1 MGIITELMNYKPK
14 PTLGP
19 ILMQWEADTI
29 PTEMYDSS
37 FTIQQDLLSCLD
49 LVLKWGKGS
58 SRYQELLPIVDMDD
72 EVCHLFTMLCSFYH
86 WTNTGP
92 LDITVKENSNAKVED
107 LQELLRTR
115 VGILAG
121 LEFLPN
127 KGFQIDFYLE
137 LCKNLQQY

>member
-1 MGIITELMNYKPK
+1 MGIITELMNYKQK
-14 PTLGP
+14 PPVGMM
-19 ILMQWEADTI
+19 LMPWEANSI
-29 PTEMYDSS
+29 PTEMYDEN

-49 LVLKWGKGS
+49 LVLQWGKDS
-58 SRYQELLPIVDMDD
+58 HKYQELLPIVNMDD

-92 LDITVKENSNAKVED
+92 LNIKIKKRSPAKVED

-115 VGILAG
+115 AGILASP
-121 LEFLPN
+121 EFLPN

-137 LCKNLQQY
+137 LCKNLKQY

>member
-1 MGIITELMNYKPK
+1 MNYKQK
-14 PTLGP
+14 PPVGTMLLP
-19 ILMQWEADTI
+19 WEAGTI
-29 PTEMYDSS
+29 PTEMYDKD

-49 LVLKWGKGS
+49 LVLQWGKDS
-58 SRYQELLPIVDMDD
+58 PKYQELLPIVNMED

-92 LDITVKENSNAKVED
+92 LNIKIKKRSSAKVED
-107 LQELLRTR
+107 LQELLHTR

-121 LEFLPN
+121 LEFFPT

>member
-14 PTLGP
+14 PTVGP
-19 ILMQWEADTI
+19 IMLQWEADTI
-29 PTEMYDSS
+29 PTEMYDSN

-49 LVLKWGKGS
+49 LVLHWGKDTPK
-58 SRYQELLPIVDMDD
+58 YQELLPIVDMND

-86 WTNTGP
+86 WINTGP
-92 LDITVKENSNAKVED
+92 LNITVNESSNAEVEE

-115 VGILAG
+115 VGILADP
-121 LEFLPN
+121 EFLPN
-127 KGFQIDFYLE
+127 KGFQIAFFLE

>member
-14 PTLGP
+14 PTVGP
-19 ILMQWEADTI
+19 IMLQWEADTI

-49 LVLKWGKGS
+49 LVLNWGKDTPK
-58 SRYQELLPIVDMDD
+58 YQELLPIVDMDD

-92 LDITVKENSNAKVED
+92 LDITVKESSDAEVVE

-115 VGILAG
+115 VGILADP
-121 LEFLPN
+121 EFLPN